1 MMSVC
6 VQHGKL
12 LPSPGSGGI
21 LAPAETRWVTENREE
36 TVARPRWQTGWIFQ
50 RGKRNPVWIGRYR
63 EDVLADGRRQ
73 RRQRSIVLGP
83 VRAVGKR
90 KAEALLAER
99 LVAINK
105 GTRKPTVMIT
115 FEQFVVERFGPN
127 IFPMLRPGTA
137 RNYQSLIR
145 HDLLPFFGEMRLPEI
160 GAADVQM
167 FLAGKAKQLAAGT
180 VLTLRNR
187 LSKIFGT
194 AQKWGYL
201 QSNPAQGA
209 QVPGQTEMR
218 ERIALSPQQVKGL
231 LAELSEPFRN
241 MVLLAVLSGLRRG
254 ELFALRWKHVDL
266 VDRSIV
272 VAESIYLGRTA
283 TPKTKASR
291 RKVFLDG
298 VVLDSLAC
306 LRPKQ
311 VQPDDF
317 VFHSE
322 RGTPLNPYNVL
333 NRVIRPAC
341 KRAGLPPISWHAFR
355 YTYSTW
361 ADPTGE
367 SIKALQAQLGHNDSK
382 LTLSVYTQPMPAA
395 QRQVAAKVADV
406 LHRVLLPVAPK
417 FERDGDG
424 GERKKTLIQ

>member
-1 MMSVC
+1 MSVC

-12 LPSPGSGGI
+12 LPSSGSGGI
-21 LAPAETRWVTENREE
+21 LASAETRWVTEKREE

-63 EDVLADGRRQ
+63 EDVLTTDGRRR

-83 VRAVGKR
+83 VRSVGKR
-90 KAEALLAER
+90 QAEAVLAKR
-99 LVAINK
+99 LAAINQ
-105 GTRKPTVMIT
+105 GTHKPTVMVT
-115 FEQFVVERFGPN
+115 FQQFVVERFEPN

-145 HDLLPFFGEMRLPEI
+145 HDLFPFFGEMRLPEI

-167 FLAGKAKQLAAGT
+167 FLAGKAKQVAAGT

-209 QVPGQTEMR
+209 QVPAQTGMR
-218 ERIALSPQQVKGL
+218 ERVVLSPHQTKVL
-231 LAELSEPFRN
+231 LAELGEPFRT

-254 ELFALRWKHVDL
+254 ELFALRWKHVDF
-266 VDRSIV
+266 VDRSLV
-272 VAESIYLGRTA
+272 VVESIYLGRTA
-283 TPKTKASR
+283 APKTKASR

-298 VVLDSLAC
+298 VVLDSLGC
-306 LRPKQ
+306 LRSPQ
-311 VQPDDF
+311 AQPDDF

-322 RGTPLNPYNVL
+322 RGTPLNPCNVL
-333 NRVIRPAC
+333 SRAIHPAQTGGASAGKLACVPLHLLHLGRSDWREHQSITGSVGSQRLEANPVGLHAAYAGCSAASRQQSRRPFAS
-341 KRAGLPPISWHAFR
+341 GF
-355 YTYSTW
+355 
-361 ADPTGE
+361 
-367 SIKALQAQLGHNDSK
+367 
-382 LTLSVYTQPMPAA
+382 
-395 QRQVAAKVADV
+395 
-406 LHRVLLPVAPK
+406 APSCSQ
-417 FERDGDG
+417 
-424 GERKKTLIQ
+424 I

>member
-1 MMSVC
+1 MLS
-6 VQHGKL
+6 
-12 LPSPGSGGI
+12 
-21 LAPAETRWVTENREE
+21 AAEARWVTENREE

-63 EDVLADGRRQ
+63 EDVLTADGRRR

-83 VRAVGKR
+83 VRSVGKR
-90 KAEALLAER
+90 QAEAMLAER
-99 LVAINK
+99 LAAINQ
-105 GTRKPTVMIT
+105 GTHKPTVMLT
-115 FEQFVVERFGPN
+115 FQQFVVERFEPY

-137 RNYQSLIR
+137 RNYRSLIR
-145 HDLLPFFGEMRLPEI
+145 HDLFPFFGEMRLPEI

-167 FLAGKAKQLAAGT
+167 FLAQKAKQVAAST

-187 LSKIFGT
+187 LSKIFRM
-194 AQKWGYL
+194 AQKWEYL

-209 QVPGQTEMR
+209 QVPAQTEMR
-218 ERIALSPQQVKGL
+218 ERIALSPQQVKAL
-231 LAELSEPFRN
+231 LAELGEPFRT

-254 ELFALRWKHVDL
+254 ELFALRWKHVDF

-283 TPKTKASR
+283 APKTKASR
-291 RKVFLDG
+291 RKVFLDK

-306 LRPKQ
+306 LRTPQ
-311 VQPDDF
+311 VQRDDF

-322 RGTPLNPYNVL
+322 LGTPLNPYNVL
-333 NRVIRPAC
+333 SRAIHPAC
-341 KRAGLPPISWHAFR
+341 KRAGLPPVSWHVFR

-367 SIKALQAQLGHNDSK
+367 SIKALQAQLGHTDSK

-395 QRQVAAKVADV
+395 QRQVASKVADV
-406 LHRVLLPVAPK
+406 LNEVLLPIAPK
-417 FERDGDG
+417 FEGDGDG
-424 GERKKTLIQ
+424 FGSANSMNLMQSGWWAL